1 MYLSPAA
8 QHAPRM
14 FQRFTDLMRFSH
26 SVIPRRRES
35 CASRTVNDHIDISRM
50 DESSQNLSFSNGCLR
65 PEAVADQSPKRNS
78 LSEYLHRRVARS
90 GVALCWREF
99 CEIARATPGR
109 GGACGRSPAVER
121 PRPSVA
127 AASLRYQVFDWA
139 TLDRATRP
147 CHPPLPPADVTTV
160 SVGMRPWAKRLRPRR
175 RTTVRSTMANRRDVQ
190 PSPAERDCCECTRRS
205 TKPSWHC

>member
-1 MYLSPAA
+1 
-8 QHAPRM
+8 
-14 FQRFTDLMRFSH
+14 MRFSH
-26 SVIPRRRES
+26 SVISRRRES
-35 CASRTVNDHIDISRM
+35 CASRTINDHIDISSM

-65 PEAVADQSPKRNS
+65 PEAGADQSPKRNS

-90 GVALCWREF
+90 GVAPRVARSGGAPTRPGF
-99 CEIARATPGR
+99 CENARATPGR
-109 GGACGRSPAVER
+109 GGACGRSLAVER
-121 PRPSVA
+121 PWPSVA